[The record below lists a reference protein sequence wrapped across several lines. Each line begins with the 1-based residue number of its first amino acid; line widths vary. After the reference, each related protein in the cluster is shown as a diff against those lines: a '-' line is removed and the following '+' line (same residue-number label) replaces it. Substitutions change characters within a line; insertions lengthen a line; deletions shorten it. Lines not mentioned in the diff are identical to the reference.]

1 VQKALPLLNKGS
13 SVILTGA
20 IVSIKGFASCSV
32 YNASKA
38 AVHSFAW
45 TWIVDLKGR
54 DIRVNVL
61 SPGYT
66 DTPGLSDFVRTIS
79 WRPIT
84 RVSCAGRLPPSAD
97 RFDRATASCPC
108 ERLTTATK
116 L

>member
-1 VQKALPLLNKGS
+1 MLNKGS
-13 SVILTGA
+13 SVITGE

-38 AVHSFAW
+38 AVHSFAC
-45 TWIVDLKGR
+45 TWIGDLKGR
-54 DIRVNVL
+54 DIRVYVL

-66 DTPGLSDFVRTIS
+66 AKPGLSDFVRTIS
-79 WRPIT
+79 WRPKR

-97 RFDRATASCPC
+97 LFGSAAASCPC